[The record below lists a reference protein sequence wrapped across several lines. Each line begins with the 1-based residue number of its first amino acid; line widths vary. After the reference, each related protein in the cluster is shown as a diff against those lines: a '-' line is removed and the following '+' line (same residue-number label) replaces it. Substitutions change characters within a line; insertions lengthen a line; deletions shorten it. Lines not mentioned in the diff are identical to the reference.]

1 MNDKDRFKSIQINSI
16 YRDRA
21 NLHYIILD
29 KEVSDFFGRKI
40 KIRYLESGRIFW
52 VDASNI
58 TEYSVLVSDH
68 ENQSE

>member
-1 MNDKDRFKSIQINSI
+1 MSEKDRFKSIQINSI

-21 NLHYIILD
+21 NLHYIVLG

-52 VDASNI
+52 VDVSNV
-58 TEYSVLVSDH
+58 TEFSVLVSNH